1 MLALLSWRTRTNLSR
16 TDSQSTKRTIRQ
28 RRIAITAAY
37 HWTEIVRIMSTQ
49 KAVTTEGTNTIGDK
63 VYMRLCS
70 EPTKAAEDIYD
81 KLKYKKMP
89 FRKIKIKK
97 SL

>member
-1 MLALLSWRTRTNLSR
+1 MTH
-16 TDSQSTKRTIRQ
+16 
-28 RRIAITAAY
+28 Y
-37 HWTEIVRIMSTQ
+37 WTEIVRIMSTQ

-89 FRKIKIKK
+89 LKKNQNQKKFVVHSNANENYK
-97 SL
+97 SLISNRNN